1 MFDCKVIWI
10 SKVGQRKCLKH
21 AAKLW
26 TEVFFN
32 VLEGNLSA
40 FEITFNSLSR
50 EHFLKLVL
58 VQSLYYLQLTIHSLV
73 WLCSSISDILANP
86 RIQI

>member
-10 SKVGQRKCLKH
+10 SQVGQRKCLNR

-58 VQSLYYLQLTIHSLV
+58 VQSLYYLQLTIHFLVCLFSLV
-73 WLCSSISDILANP
+73 YPYLY
-86 RIQI
+86 QIY